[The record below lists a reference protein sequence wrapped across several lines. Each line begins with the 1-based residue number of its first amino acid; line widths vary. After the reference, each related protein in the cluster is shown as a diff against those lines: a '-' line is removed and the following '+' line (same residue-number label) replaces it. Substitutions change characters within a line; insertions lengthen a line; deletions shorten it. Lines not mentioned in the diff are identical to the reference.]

1 MKKLITLLFLSSA
14 FIMLPSCLGVGGD
27 DPEGPEDR
35 YGQQDVFT
43 PRNVAMMM
51 ASLPIGPG
59 QLQEVHNAVN
69 SSSSNGYDEEYMMC
83 DLLSSPGAGVGDSEE
98 TKAVTKASYSEP
110 LKDLIAGYL
119 AANPPVSTKAGADV
133 EYYLNALS
141 ASGMQIY
148 WPYSEDWDGEQMPLV
163 TFDPGFGAKS
173 NFAYEITYDSEGY
186 KVVDS
191 VYVDENVAA
200 SRPVWV
206 INSNDDSGFTP
217 MQMFLDR
224 DGFPATKAG
233 DSKVKNLYM
242 KSFTMLRQYDSWFA
256 GASEF
261 FIKLGSVNGF
271 YAASEKELN
280 LYTPSVTDLMV
291 VVKRKQVGQT
301 IPYDAIL
308 ISDFSEQLDKLA
320 FLVTESD
327 GGTRTNWKCET
338 SVKIKS
344 KSYGFDI
351 DIPLYSK
358 DDIVWRG
365 QLAAS
370 FFTSAPI
377 VSGRFGDVKIDF
389 KLE

>member
-1 MKKLITLLFLSSA
+1 MKKLRTVLFLSSA
-14 FIMLPSCLGVGGD
+14 LIMSPSCLGTGGD
-27 DPEGPEDR
+27 GPDGPEVS

-43 PRNVAMMM
+43 PRSVAMMM

-59 QLQEVHNAVN
+59 QLREVHNAVN
-69 SSSSNGYDEEYMMC
+69 SSSANGYDEEYMMC
-83 DLLSSPGAGVGDSEE
+83 DLLTSPGAGVGDSEE
-98 TKAVTKASYSEP
+98 TKAATKASYPEP

-119 AANPPVSTKAGADV
+119 STNPPAVTKAGADV

-163 TFDPGFGAKS
+163 TFDPGYGANS
-173 NFAYEITYDSEGY
+173 NYAYEIAYDSGGY
-186 KVVDS
+186 KVIDS

-217 MQMFLDR
+217 MQMFLTKH
-224 DGFPATKAG
+224 GSPATKAG
-233 DSKVKNLYM
+233 DDKVKNLYM
-242 KSFTMLRQYDSWFA
+242 KSFTMLRQYDSWFS

-261 FIKLGSVNGF
+261 FIKLGSVNCF

-280 LYTPSVTDLMV
+280 QYTPSVTDLMV
-291 VVKRKQVGQT
+291 VVKRKHVGQT

-327 GGTRTNWKCET
+327 GGTRTSWKCET

-344 KSYGFDI
+344 KTYGFDI
-351 DIPLYSK
+351 DIPLYSN

-370 FFTSAPI
+370 FFTSAPV

>member
-1 MKKLITLLFLSSA
+1 
-14 FIMLPSCLGVGGD
+14 MLPSCVGTGGD
-27 DPEGPEDR
+27 VPDGPEDN
-35 YGQQDVFT
+35 YVGQDVFT

-59 QLQEVHNAVN
+59 QLSEVHNAVN

-83 DLLSSPGAGVGDSEE
+83 DLLTSPGAGVGDSEE
-98 TKAVTKASYSEP
+98 TRAATKAAYTEP
-110 LKDLIAGYL
+110 LRDLIAGYL

-163 TFDPGFGAKS
+163 TFDPGFGANS
-173 NFAYEITYDSEGY
+173 NYAYEIAYDSGGY
-186 KVVDS
+186 KVIDS

-217 MQMFLDR
+217 MQMFLTEHSS
-224 DGFPATKAG
+224 PATKSG
-233 DSKVKNLYM
+233 DGKVKNLYM

-280 LYTPSVTDLMV
+280 QYTPSVTDLMV
-291 VVKRKQVGQT
+291 VVKRKHVGQT

-327 GGTRTNWKCET
+327 GGTRTSWKCET

-344 KSYGFDI
+344 KTYGFD
-351 DIPLYSK
+351 
-358 DDIVWRG
+358 
-365 QLAAS
+365 
-370 FFTSAPI
+370 
-377 VSGRFGDVKIDF
+377 
-389 KLE
+389 